1 MPGGET
7 DREDLLAALERGS
20 EGGGGESDCDAEPVD
35 GAVGLTRAE
44 LERRAARVIRMARG
58 LAGPGGRIREEIEA
72 GRLLGQEQ
80 GWIGAADVRAHF
92 ARKAADGM

>member
-1 MPGGET
+1 MPGGEA
-7 DREDLLAALERGS
+7 DREDLLAALGRGGSGGRPSAGRS
-20 EGGGGESDCDAEPVD
+20 EFDDGG
-35 GAVGLTRAE
+35 VGLTRAE

-80 GWIGAADVRAHF
+80 G
-92 ARKAADGM
+92 

>member
-1 MPGGET
+1 MPGGEA
-7 DREDLLAALERGS
+7 DREDLLAALGRGGSGGRPSAGRS
-20 EGGGGESDCDAEPVD
+20 EFDDGG
-35 GAVGLTRAE
+35 VGLTRAE
-44 LERRAARVIRMARG
+44 PERRAARVIRMARG

-80 GWIGAADVRAHF
+80 GWIGAADVRDHF